1 MAVVLAPMA
10 AYVYGALRFGWG
22 FNELSGAFVAGGMAA
37 GLLGGLGVGR
47 TVEAYLAGMQELLPA
62 ALMVGVARSISVVLE
77 DGRVVDTILYGLVTP
92 LANVSAVVAAL
103 LMIPFHALLHVAVPS
118 VSGQA
123 VLTMP
128 LFVPLADLLGTSR
141 QVPVLA
147 YQTGAGLTELVTPT
161 NGALMAVLLA
171 AGVPFERWI
180 RFVLPAVLLAVGLG
194 IASIAAAM
202 WLRI

>member
-1 MAVVLAPMA
+1 LGLGRSIP
-10 AYVYGALRFGWG
+10 LL
-22 FNELSGAFVAGGMAA
+22 LSG
-37 GLLGGLGVGR
+37 
-47 TVEAYLAGMQELLPA
+47 
-62 ALMVGVARSISVVLE
+62 
-77 DGRVVDTILYGLVTP
+77 GRVVDSILQGIASL
-92 LANVSAVVAAL
+92 LARLPAVATAF
-103 LMIPFHALLHVAVPS
+103 LMVPVQGVVHVAVPS

-128 LFVPLADLLGTSR
+128 LMVPLADLLGFSR

-180 RFVLPAVLLAVGLG
+180 RFVAGGVV
-194 IASIAAAM
+194 IAAAIGVAAIGAVL
-202 WLRI
+202 WL